1 MEINNN
7 KYSCH
12 KQNYSAAQI
21 ILGNAISDFKKK
33 ISLSLLTDTQLL

>member
-21 ILGNAISDFKKK
+21 ILGNANNDINKFF
-33 ISLSLLTDTQLL
+33 SLSLLIDTQLL